1 MEHCCIMLY
10 TIYNIIQQ
18 WCVMMAGITDQDVF
32 NAADAL
38 VANGQKPTQ
47 TSIREFLGG
56 GSFATIGPALK
67 KWRAAQAEQH
77 ELAGVELPG
86 ELAEALQ
93 QLGAR
98 VWSAAIDA
106 AEARL
111 SGEREALAAAR
122 DDIESEVQEHR
133 EAVQQLESEAEQQSA
148 RIHELEQQHGAAAAA
163 AAQQERRIAELTAAL
178 AAAKAAT
185 AAEVVKAEAVFGERV
200 KGLEARLND
209 AQHTIDRLTVRD
221 S

>member
-1 MEHCCIMLY
+1 
-10 TIYNIIQQ
+10 
-18 WCVMMAGITDQDVF
+18 MAGISDQDIF
-32 NAADAL
+32 CAADAL

-47 TSIREFLGG
+47 TGIREFLGG

-98 VWSAAIDA
+98 VWAAAIEA
-106 AEARL
+106 AESRL
-111 SGEREALAAAR
+111 AGEREALSAAR
-122 DDIESEVQEHR
+122 DEIEAELQDHR
-133 EAVQQLESEAEQQSA
+133 EAVQQLEAEAEQRTA
-148 RIHELEQQHGAAAAA
+148 RIDELEQQHATAVEAV
-163 AAQQERRIAELTAAL
+163 AQQERRIAELTAAL
-178 AAAKAAT
+178 AAAQAAT
-185 AAEVVKAEAVFGERV
+185 AAEVAKVEAVFDERL
-200 KGLEARLND
+200 KGLEARLSD
-209 AQHTIDRLTVRD
+209 AQHIIERLTARD

>member
-1 MEHCCIMLY
+1 
-10 TIYNIIQQ
+10 
-18 WCVMMAGITDQDVF
+18 MAGITDQDVF
-32 NAADAL
+32 GAADAL

-47 TSIREFLGG
+47 TGIREFLGG

-98 VWSAAIDA
+98 VWGAAIEA
-106 AEARL
+106 AESRL
-111 SGEREALAAAR
+111 AGEREALSAAR
-122 DDIESEVQEHR
+122 DEIEAEVQEHR
-133 EAVQQLESEAEQQSA
+133 DAVQQLEAEAEQRDQH
-148 RIHELEQQHGAAAAA
+148 INELEQACNAAASTAA
-163 AAQQERRIAELTAAL
+163 EQERRIAELTSSL
-178 AAAKAAT
+178 AAAQAAT
-185 AAEVVKAEAVFGERV
+185 AAEVAKVEAVFAERV
-200 KGLEARLND
+200 NGLEARMAD
-209 AQHTIDRLTVRD
+209 AQHTIDRLTARD

>member
-1 MEHCCIMLY
+1 
-10 TIYNIIQQ
+10 
-18 WCVMMAGITDQDVF
+18 MAGITDQDVF

-47 TSIREFLGG
+47 TGIREFLGG

-98 VWSAAIDA
+98 VWRASIDA
-106 AEARL
+106 AESRL
-111 SGEREALAAAR
+111 AGEREALATAR
-122 DDIESEVQEHR
+122 DDIEAEVQEHR
-133 EAVQQLESEAEQQSA
+133 EAVQQLEAEAVQREQH
-148 RIHELEQQHGAAAAA
+148 INELEQTCNAAAATA
-163 AAQQERRIAELTAAL
+163 AEQERRIAELTAAL
-178 AAAKAAT
+178 AAAQAAT
-185 AAEVVKAEAVFGERV
+185 AAEVAKTEAVFAERV
-200 KGLEARLND
+200 KGLEARLSD
-209 AQHTIDRLTVRD
+209 AQHTIERLTARD
-221 S
+221 I

>member
-1 MEHCCIMLY
+1 
-10 TIYNIIQQ
+10 
-18 WCVMMAGITDQDVF
+18 MAGITDQDVF
-32 NAADAL
+32 HAADTL
-38 VANGQKPTQ
+38 VANGQRPTQ

-67 KWRAAQAEQH
+67 RWRSAQAEQH

-98 VWSAAIDA
+98 VWGAAIEA
-106 AEARL
+106 AESRL
-111 SGEREALAAAR
+111 AGEREALAAAR
-122 DDIESEVQEHR
+122 DDIEAEVQEHR
-133 EAVQQLESEAEQQSA
+133 EAVQQLESEAVQRDQH
-148 RIHELEQQHGAAAAA
+148 INDLEQACNAAAATA
-163 AAQQERRIAELTAAL
+163 AEQERRIAELTAAL
-178 AAAKAAT
+178 AAAQAAT

-200 KGLEARLND
+200 KGLEARLAD
-209 AQHTIDRLTVRD
+209 AQHTIDRLTARD

>member
-1 MEHCCIMLY
+1 
-10 TIYNIIQQ
+10 
-18 WCVMMAGITDQDVF
+18 MAGITELDVF
-32 NAADAL
+32 GAADAL
-38 VANGQKPTQ
+38 VANGQRPTQ

-67 KWRAAQAEQH
+67 RWRVAQAEQH

-98 VWSAAIDA
+98 VWGAAIDA
-106 AEARL
+106 AESRL
-111 SGEREALAAAR
+111 AGEREALAAAR

-133 EAVQQLESEAEQQSA
+133 EAVQQLEAEAEQRTA
-148 RIHELEQQHGAAAAA
+148 RIRELEQQHTAALEAATEQKRQIAELRADLA
-163 AAQQERRIAELTAAL
+163 AAQ
-178 AAAKAAT
+178 AAT
-185 AAEVVKAEAVFGERV
+185 AAEVAKVEAVFVERV
-200 KGLEARLND
+200 QGLEARLAD
-209 AQHTIDRLTVRD
+209 AQHTIDRLTARD